1 MTSLI
6 NSEFL
11 KIRRTSIPW
20 LTILVPFFCV
30 FLVAVVFAGNE
41 YSMQSIINQW
51 SLIWVLLFSVLLSG
65 MTTHHESISTQ
76 YKSILSSPVSLFKF
90 ELSRLIMLVELFFI
104 GNVFLAILVCISKYY
119 FSSMVGMGYILLSI
133 IMVSISGLWTV
144 PFFLLISRLSNMFV
158 GILIGLFG
166 FLIGGVFSGTRF
178 GYLIPFTWSPETAS
192 PIIKMHVNGVP
203 YSLGTHSFMNTT
215 YIILSLSLFIVLTLT
230 ECLLFT
236 RQEVKK

>member
-20 LTILVPFFCV
+20 LTILVPFFCL

-51 SLIWVLLFSVLLSG
+51 SLIWILLFSVLISG

-90 ELSRLIMLVELFFI
+90 ELSRLIMLVELFFT
-104 GNVFLAILVCISKYY
+104 GNVFLAALIVIFKFY
-119 FSSMVGMGYILLSI
+119 FSSMVGMGFILLSI
-133 IMVSISGLWTV
+133 IVVAISSLWTV
-144 PFFLLISRLSNMFV
+144 PFFLLISRLSNIFI
-158 GILIGLFG
+158 GILIALFG
-166 FLIGGVFSGTRF
+166 FILGGSFSGTSF
-178 GYLIPFTWSPETAS
+178 KYLIPFTWSPDAAS
-192 PIIKMHVNGVP
+192 TIIKMHVNGVP
-203 YSLGTHSFMNTT
+203 YSSGTHYFINPM
-215 YIILSLSLFIVLTLT
+215 YIILSLSLFIILTLT

-236 RQEVKK
+236 HQEVKK